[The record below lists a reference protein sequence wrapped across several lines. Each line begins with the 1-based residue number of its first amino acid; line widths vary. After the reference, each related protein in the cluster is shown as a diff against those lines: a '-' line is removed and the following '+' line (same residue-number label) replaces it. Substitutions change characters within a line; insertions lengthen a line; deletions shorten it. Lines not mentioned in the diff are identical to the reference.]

1 MSTTVILNRGFSL
14 PTVRRGRGGQPP
26 LPVSERAY
34 RKALRAAELAAWNA
48 ADRTSP
54 VLPPRQPET
63 GSGSRTESLVFLV
76 VALAVVAALALAGGV
91 AMDWTESSDGLRTLV
106 GSLLR

>member
-14 PTVRRGRGGQPP
+14 PPARPGRRGPP
-26 LPVSERAY
+26 ALPVSERAY

-63 GSGSRTESLVFLV
+63 GSRSESIVFLV
-76 VALAVVAALALAGGV
+76 VAAAVVVALGLAGGI
-91 AMDWTESSDGLRTLV
+91 AMDWTESSDGLRSLV